1 MTTIKKAINKHN
13 ESKLLTNTTETRE
26 KKVRT
31 QREKTMY
38 AQTQREKKI
47 ICTNKSREN
56 YAQTRGEKTIN
67 KLNVRK
73 L

>member
-38 AQTQREKKI
+38 AQTQREKKNYMYKQI
-47 ICTNKSREN
+47 KGKLCTNTRREN
-56 YAQTRGEKTIN
+56 YKQT
-67 KLNVRK
+67 
-73 L
+73 